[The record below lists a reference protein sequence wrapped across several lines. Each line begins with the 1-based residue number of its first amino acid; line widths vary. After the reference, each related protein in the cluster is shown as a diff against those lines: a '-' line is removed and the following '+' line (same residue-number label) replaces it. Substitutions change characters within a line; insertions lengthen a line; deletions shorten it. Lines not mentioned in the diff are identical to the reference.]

1 MILNKLWIN
10 VMKHIHIKLVII
22 LLNQYNVYQIVQ
34 MLMKDHYNMFK
45 IIFVLNHVQMINLYK
60 LIYVKIHVL
69 EIMLILL
76 IIKPS
81 IKHVMILVNIMK
93 K

>member
-22 LLNQYNVYQIVQ
+22 QHNQYNVYQIVQ
-34 MLMKDHYNMFK
+34 RLMKDNYNILKM
-45 IIFVLNHVQMINLYK
+45 IFVLNHVLMINLYK
-60 LIYVKIHVL
+60 IMYAKIHVQ

-76 IIKPS
+76 IMKIIKL
-81 IKHVMILVNIMK
+81 VMILVNIMK